1 VTRYTPRDDDPFDG
15 EESARFEAVR
25 KSIATRLQK
34 ACAYLPPEEF
44 EALVQKMVRVQIG
57 RRGA

>member
-34 ACAYLPPEEF
+34 ACAHLPREEF